1 MLSLVA
7 INIVSKDDIL
17 GQTLINKDGV
27 PVVLYTSDPD
37 TTINELSDKSTDV
50 GKSMQT
56 FIINNIARPTYNDKE
71 EQLNLYTYSDI
82 VYIYYN
88 PETKYNRQGRISV
101 QDVFKLDINSDDA
114 DVYYLSLYY
123 IRKALKDAF
132 KTGRL
137 SRYRKYSLSSIVT
150 KEKLDNFYNMLR
162 ETYNTEILTEF
173 KELMK
178 KSLYNMGVNDE
189 NVERIIL

>member
-101 QDVFKLDINSDDA
+101 QDVFKLDINSDEA
-114 DVYYLSLYY
+114 DVFYLSIYY
-123 IRKALKDAF
+123 IRKAVKDTF
-132 KTGRL
+132 NIMKLQRM
-137 SRYRKYSLSSIVT
+137 RKYDISNIVT
-150 KEKLDNFYNMLR
+150 KDKLNEL
-162 ETYNTEILTEF
+162 YNTIREKYSPDILSEF
-173 KELMK
+173 KGFLK
-178 KSLYNMGVNDE
+178 NSLYNMGVNDE